1 MQNRHKPSM
10 PMPSKRTSVMA
21 RSPDRD
27 RHDSAESSSDEDSLA
42 TEDPVGGAPDG
53 GGGGGGGT
61 PDRPSRHGAF
71 PAPAPLRHQQRRVAA
86 AAPARRPSTATGAA
100 RTLDEGGHHRHLA
113 QLSPV

>member
-42 TEDPVGGAPDG
+42 TEDPVGGAPE

-71 PAPAPLRHQQRRVAA
+71 PPPPPSDTSSAGSPPPPLPAAHRPQRAQREHWT
-86 AAPARRPSTATGAA
+86 REGITDISHNYRPC
-100 RTLDEGGHHRHLA
+100 E
-113 QLSPV
+113 